1 MSFLKDQPA
10 PSDARIVDA
19 SIAHSTAAPHIQ
31 PRLSWRSLWQPLIFA
46 ATLLFIALWLRS
58 QWPALRAYPW
68 RLDGRWLALST
79 ALLLATWSLE
89 VAIWRR
95 LLAVLSRPVPYATA
109 WRIWFL
115 STLTRYI
122 PGNVWQPLTM
132 TLHCRRLGIAPEATV
147 ASMVLY
153 LAVSMLAVV
162 PIGAGYFLWSGNW
175 GLFDVVLGEG
185 VERGVLILLA
195 AALLP
200 VLLFAARPGWLL
212 GVINWALR
220 RVGRPVLTVKLRAIE
235 FVALLG
241 ASIAAWLCWGGSFA
255 ALTFALGDFARGDLL
270 ALAPHLIA
278 VYAVAYLIGYA
289 SFITPSGL
297 GVREGA
303 IYLLLVPLLDGGL
316 VTVAALAMRVLN
328 TLAEVVTAGVALAWS
343 EKTSDD

>member
-1 MSFLKDQPA
+1 M
-10 PSDARIVDA
+10 
-19 SIAHSTAAPHIQ
+19 
-31 PRLSWRSLWQPLIFA
+31 
-46 ATLLFIALWLRS
+46 
-58 QWPALRAYPW
+58 
-68 RLDGRWLALST
+68 
-79 ALLLATWSLE
+79 LLLATWSLE
-89 VAIWRR
+89 VGIWRH
-95 LLAVLSRPVPYATA
+95 LLGVVSRPVPYPTA

-132 TLHCRRLGIAPEATV
+132 TLHCRRLGVAPEATV

-162 PIGAGYFLWSGNW
+162 PIGTGYFLWSGNW
-175 GLFDVVLGEG
+175 GLFGVVLGEG
-185 VERGVLILLA
+185 VERGVVILLI

-200 VLLFAARPGWLL
+200 VIAFAARPGWLL
-212 GVINWALR
+212 GVINWVLR
-220 RVGRPVLTVKLRAIE
+220 LVKRPALTVRLGAVE
-235 FVALLG
+235 FLALL
-241 ASIAAWLCWGGSFA
+241 AAGVGSWLCWGGSFA
-255 ALTFALGDFARGDLL
+255 ALTFALGDFDPAQMFT
-270 ALAPHLIA
+270 LAPHLTA

-328 TLAEVVTAGVALAWS
+328 TLAEVVIAGGAMLVGERA
-343 EKTSDD
+343 ERR